1 MKSGYYI
8 AIFVVIAVVV
18 GGALL
23 YNAST
28 VYDVPNGEVTTIKK
42 TSVTK
47 QDDKVIVEKEI
58 NVLTD
63 EDFEMDE
70 FDYIDSMDMSE
81 FDDLDDLVVDEVVA
95 F

>member
-28 VYDVPNGEVTTIKK
+28 VYDVPSETVTVQK

-47 QDDKVIVEKEI
+47 QDNKVIVEKEI

-70 FDYIDSMDMSE
+70 FDDIDSMDMSE